1 MATHGVIFVGA
12 TGTVDLLQAHP
23 VICDQYETC
32 AAPRGTMGGESCVWP
47 KLYALHNAKGLN
59 SVRLRVTWGVMV
71 RVHGI
76 ELLWVGGLGV
86 RLVGLCLTDLT
97 CELN

>member
-1 MATHGVIFVGA
+1 M
-12 TGTVDLLQAHP
+12 
-23 VICDQYETC
+23 
-32 AAPRGTMGGESCVWP
+32 WP

-76 ELLWVGGLGV
+76 ELLWVDGLGV
-86 RLVGLCLTDLT
+86 RLVGLCLTDLGQGNLSHT
-97 CELN
+97 ASGSRGGDF